1 MINIENDIFDCIATA
16 VRAAH
21 AGVSVTAETEPK
33 LKRLPAVTVVE
44 ADNYIFTSGRT
55 WQNVENAASVMYEV
69 RVFSDKAS
77 SKRAEAKAV
86 MATCDDVMSG
96 LNFTRTMMSQI
107 PNLRDQNIF
116 QLVARY
122 EARVERDGDN
132 HYLLYQR

>member
-1 MINIENDIFDCIATA
+1 M
-16 VRAAH
+16 
-21 AGVSVTAETEPK
+21 
-33 LKRLPAVTVVE
+33 TVVE
-44 ADNYIFTSGRT
+44 ADNYIFANGRT

-77 SKRAEAKAV
+77 NKRAEAKAI
-86 MATCDDVMSG
+86 MSTCDDVMSG

-122 EARVERDGDN
+122 EARVERNGDN